1 MTQTTALARA
11 RATAAGGQARAIRL
25 AARVSQAELAAE
37 LGCSRASISRWEAG
51 RRVPRGRV
59 AVRYLHL
66 LHRLLK
72 TIEGGVECE

>member
-37 LGCSRASISRWEAG
+37 LGCSRASVSRWETGQRA
-51 RRVPRGRV
+51 PRGR
-59 AVRYLHL
+59 AAGRYL
-66 LHRLLK
+66 RLLQRLAR
-72 TIEGGVECE
+72 TVEGDVE